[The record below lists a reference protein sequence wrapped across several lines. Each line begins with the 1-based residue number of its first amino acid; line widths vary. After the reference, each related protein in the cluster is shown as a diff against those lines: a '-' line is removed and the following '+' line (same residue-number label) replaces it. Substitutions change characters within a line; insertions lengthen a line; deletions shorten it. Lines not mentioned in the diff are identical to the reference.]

1 MARRRVLLV
10 SNWVGWGGAETQ
22 LDYLAIG
29 LRERGWEVEI
39 LAIGGILREVDAL
52 REAGVEVGSLDAK
65 GPLGKLR
72 ALPALIRHARRA
84 ELVHC
89 TGWDATLWGRLAA
102 IAARRPALITEH
114 TPGRELQVK
123 QSGAS
128 RARLIA
134 LHNRLLDRFT
144 DAAIVVGVWQRALLE
159 GEGVDGAKIVHIPN
173 AVPIE
178 GLRKRAAEGPSRAE
192 LGIPE
197 DARVVVEVARFW
209 SQKRQMTALRAV
221 SRLRERLG
229 DVRMVFVGDGPEEP
243 AVKAEAER
251 LGADWAHFLGFRA
264 DAPGLVRLS
273 DLSVLPSTGEGLP
286 MSLIESIALS
296 TPAVG
301 TDVGD
306 VRWLLETTGG
316 GLCVPPGDEDAFVEA
331 CAEVLGDAALRERLI
346 ADGARN
352 AGMFDAP
359 KMVERYAQ
367 VFEATIA
374 SAPLPQPP
382 IGE

>member
-1 MARRRVLLV
+1 MARRRILLV

-29 LRERGWEVEI
+29 LRGRGWEVEI

-52 REAGVEVGSLDAK
+52 REAGVEVTSLDAR

-72 ALPALIRHARRA
+72 ALSAMIRHARRA
-84 ELVHC
+84 DLVHC

-102 IAARRPALITEH
+102 LGARRPMLITEH
-114 TPGRELQVK
+114 TPGRELQVTK
-123 QSGAS
+123 SGAS
-128 RARLIA
+128 RVRLIA

-144 DAAIVVGVWQRALLE
+144 YATIVVGVWQRELLE
-159 GEGVDGAKIVHIPN
+159 SEGVNGARIVHIPN

-178 GLRKRAAEGPSRAE
+178 SLRERAAEGPSRAD

-197 DARVVVEVARFW
+197 DALVVVEVARFW
-209 SQKRQMTALRAV
+209 SQKRQMMALHAV
-221 SRLRERLG
+221 DRLRERLG
-229 DVRMVFVGDGPEEP
+229 DVRMLFAGDGPEEP

-251 LGADWAHFLGFRA
+251 LGADWAIFLGFRA
-264 DAPGLVRLS
+264 DAPGLLRLA

-286 MSLIESIALS
+286 MSLIESIALK

-316 GLCVPPGDEDAFVEA
+316 GLCVAPEDEDGFVEA
-331 CAEVLGDAALRERLI
+331 CARVLGDPALRERLI
-346 ADGARN
+346 ESGART
-352 AGMFDAP
+352 ADMFDAP

-367 VFEATIA
+367 VFEAAIA
-374 SAPLPQPP
+374 SAPLPQPA
-382 IGE
+382 IGG